1 VSEPFIGE
9 IRIFGGNFA
18 PIDWAFCDG
27 SLQSISENDA
37 LFTLIGTT
45 YGGDGVNTFALPD
58 LRGRFPI
65 HQGTDNTGNTAIIG
79 QRGGSESVTVTLA
92 QLPSH
97 PHSAKAVKASAVSSP
112 VGAAWSAAPTPAYT
126 APGANADQ
134 STVMGPAAIAS
145 VGGGQPHENMSPYLG
160 MNFIISL
167 FGIFP
172 SQG

>member
-1 VSEPFIGE
+1 VGQPFIGE

-18 PIDWAFCDG
+18 PLDWAFCDG
-27 SLQSISENDA
+27 SLQSISENAA
-37 LFTLIGTT
+37 LFNLIGTT

-58 LRGRFPI
+58 LRGRFPT
-65 HQGTDNTGNTAIIG
+65 HLGTDNSGNTYVIG
-79 QRGGSESVTVTLA
+79 QRAGSEEVTLTLN

-97 PHSAKAVKASAVSSP
+97 PHSAKAVKASATNSP
-112 VGAAWSAAPTPAYT
+112 VGAAWAGAPTPSYT

-134 STVMGPAAIAS
+134 STVMSAAAIAS

-167 FGIFP
+167 FGIYP
-172 SQG
+172 SQ

>member
-18 PIDWAFCDG
+18 PLDWAFCDG
-27 SLQSISENDA
+27 SLLSISQFDA
-37 LFTLIGTT
+37 FFNLIGTT

-65 HQGTDNTGNTAIIG
+65 HQGTDNTGYTAVIG
-79 QRGGSESVTVTLA
+79 QRGGSEIVTVTLA
-92 QLPSH
+92 QFPSH

-112 VGAAWSAAPTPAYT
+112 VGAAWAAAPTPAYT

-134 STVMGPAAIAS
+134 STVMSAAAITS
-145 VGGGQPHENMSPYLG
+145 VGGGQPHENMPPYLG

-167 FGIFP
+167 FGIYP

>member
-1 VSEPFIGE
+1 VSQPFIGE

-18 PIDWAFCDG
+18 PLDWAFCDG
-27 SLQSISENDA
+27 SLQSISENEV
-37 LFTLIGTT
+37 LFNLIGTT

-65 HQGTDNTGNTAIIG
+65 HQGTDNSGYTAVIG
-79 QRGGSESVTVTLA
+79 QRAGSESVTVTVA

-112 VGAAWSAAPTPAYT
+112 VGAAWAGAPTPAYT
-126 APGANADQ
+126 APNVDADM
-134 STVMGPAAIAS
+134 TVMSSAAITS
-145 VGGGQPHENMSPYLG
+145 VGGSQPHENMSPYLVT
-160 MNFIISL
+160 NFIISL
-167 FGIFP
+167 FGIYP